1 MVKATQR
8 RKMLRDSTKYSE
20 GLNGA
25 RDQVPREGQG
35 IILVAAADMDLEF
48 QSLVCIMITWESC

>member
-1 MVKATQR
+1 MQR